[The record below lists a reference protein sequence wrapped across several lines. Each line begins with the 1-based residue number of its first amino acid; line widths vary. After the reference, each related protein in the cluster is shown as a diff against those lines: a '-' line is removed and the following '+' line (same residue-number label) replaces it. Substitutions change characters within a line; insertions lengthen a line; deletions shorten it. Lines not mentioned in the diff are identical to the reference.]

1 MRTPWGRTGGV
12 WQWYDPGRGT
22 RWCYDDEPED
32 EAAEEGEERE
42 EAVVCRRPCIAEL
55 AGEPLSRVKMK
66 REKMRREKKRRKK
79 KRKSRRRRK
88 KKEERDPMK
97 PKD

>member
-1 MRTPWGRTGGV
+1 M

-42 EAVVCRRPCIAEL
+42 EEAVICRSPCIAEL
-55 AGEPLSRVKMK
+55 GGEPLSRVKMK
-66 REKMRREKKRRKK
+66 REKKRRKK

-88 KKEERDPMK
+88 KRETP
-97 PKD
+97 